1 MQGGQ
6 GRGGREKDPLDHSK
20 TGGYNLSERME
31 QFRETGGTGAY
42 RLSDLTA
49 SGRQPAM
56 PKRPP
61 GMTHLD
67 QPPPTPRVAR
77 PRKEIQARKS
87 KTWKWWAGVGC
98 ASIVGLIVI
107 GMLVYAVTNFFLAAS
122 VSAGSATTATD
133 FLASLQ
139 VANYDQAYTDLSAS
153 VTVQLSRSDFKQM
166 ALADDHCYGQV
177 TDYNEVSGS
186 AVTSPDGNTQSF
198 TYTMTRSKLAKSYP
212 LQLTLQKSAAGDW
225 NITNYGGDLGPAP
238 PTCK

>member
-6 GRGGREKDPLDHSK
+6 GRGGKGKDPLDRST

-42 RLSDLTA
+42 RLSDLAA
-49 SGRQPAM
+49 SGHQPAV

-61 GMTHLD
+61 GMMHLD

-77 PRKEIQARKS
+77 PRREIQARKP

-98 ASIVGLIVI
+98 FSVVGLLVI
-107 GMLVYAVTNFFLAAS
+107 GLLVYAVTNLFLAVS

-139 VANYDQAYTDLSAS
+139 SANYDQAYNDLSAS
-153 VTVQLSRSDFKQM
+153 ITVQLSRGDFKQM
-166 ALADDHCYGQV
+166 ALADDRCYGQV
-177 TDYNEVSGS
+177 TDYSEVSGS
-186 AVTSPDGNTQSF
+186 AVTSQDGNTQSF
-198 TYTMTRSKLAKSYP
+198 TYTITRSKLAKPYQ
-212 LQLTLQKSAAGDW
+212 LRLTLQKNAAGDW
-225 NITNYGGDLGPAP
+225 NITSYGDDLGPAP
-238 PTCK
+238 PTCQ

>member
-6 GRGGREKDPLDHSK
+6 GHRGKGKDPLDRSA

-49 SGRQPAM
+49 SGRQPAL

-61 GMTHLD
+61 GMMHLD

-77 PRKEIQARKS
+77 PRREIQGRKP
-87 KTWKWWAGVGC
+87 KTWKWWAGAGC
-98 ASIVGLIVI
+98 LTVVGLIVI
-107 GMLVYAVTNFFLAAS
+107 GMLVYAVTNLFLAVS

-139 VANYDQAYTDLSAS
+139 SANYDQAYNDLGAS
-153 VTVQLSRSDFKQM
+153 LTVQLSRGDFKQM

-177 TDYNEVSGS
+177 TDYSEVSGS
-186 AVTSPDGNTQSF
+186 AVTSQDGNTQSF
-198 TYTMTRSKLAKSYP
+198 TYTITRSKLAKSYQ
-212 LQLTLQKSAAGDW
+212 LRLTLQKNAAGDW
-225 NITNYGGDLGPAP
+225 DIINFGGDLGPAP
-238 PTCK
+238 PTCQ